1 MFNKIRKIV
10 VNFSVEQET
19 NKRTKEKFSLWKL
32 QSPKLRMDVNSRLD
46 TAEERLSETE
56 ARFRNIQNQYKT
68 QEI

>member
-56 ARFRNIQNQYKT
+56 ARFRNIQNQYKM